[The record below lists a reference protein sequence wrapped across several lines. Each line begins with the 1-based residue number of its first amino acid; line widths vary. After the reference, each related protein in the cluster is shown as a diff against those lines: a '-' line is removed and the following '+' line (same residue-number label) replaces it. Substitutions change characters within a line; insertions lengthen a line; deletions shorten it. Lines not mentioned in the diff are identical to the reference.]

1 MILCLLLR
9 WQNEQKTDFNF
20 VVITRLS
27 TAANKKSSSNGP
39 YGLYYPS
46 LEFLIKRCIYTVLIT
61 KRCRRD
67 RLALNRVVIKQS
79 TVIICSPTAHLNP
92 RLDTYY

>member
-27 TAANKKSSSNGP
+27 TAANKKVP
-39 YGLYYPS
+39 AMAVR
-46 LEFLIKRCIYTVLIT
+46 FVLSI
-61 KRCRRD
+61 
-67 RLALNRVVIKQS
+67 AGIFN
-79 TVIICSPTAHLNP
+79 
-92 RLDTYY
+92 

>member
-1 MILCLLLR
+1 MILYLLLR

-20 VVITRLS
+20 VVIMRLS
-27 TAANKKSSSNGP
+27 TAANKKFQQWL

-79 TVIICSPTAHLNP
+79 TVIICSPTAHLDP
-92 RLDTYY
+92 CLDTYY